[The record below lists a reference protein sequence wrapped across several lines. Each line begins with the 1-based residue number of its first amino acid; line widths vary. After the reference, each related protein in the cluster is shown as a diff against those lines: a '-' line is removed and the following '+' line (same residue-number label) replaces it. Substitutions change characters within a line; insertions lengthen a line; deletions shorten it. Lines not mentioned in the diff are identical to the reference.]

1 MIMLGL
7 LEAGLGIEDDLESE
21 SELAT
26 DLSLN
31 FTKGEELFFLAL
43 SRSKV
48 RAMADLFAV
57 GGGVDIFTFQT
68 VLKFLQKY
76 IFHLAGSLNER
87 CLEIFIMSTGLIE
100 I

>member
-1 MIMLGL
+1 MIMLAL
-7 LEAGLGIEDDLESE
+7 LEAGLGIEEDLESE

-48 RAMADLFAV
+48 RAIADLFAV
-57 GGGVDIFTFQT
+57 GGGVDIFS
-68 VLKFLQKY
+68 FLQDSNSPQIVTK
-76 IFHLAGSLNER
+76 INFSSCRLT
-87 CLEIFIMSTGLIE
+87 I
-100 I
+100 

>member
-1 MIMLGL
+1 MIMLAL
-7 LEAGLGIEDDLESE
+7 LEAGLGIEEDLESE

-48 RAMADLFAV
+48 LAMADLFAV
-57 GGGVDIFTFQT
+57 GGGVDIFA
-68 VLKFLQKY
+68 FLQVSNSPQ
-76 IFHLAGSLNER
+76 IFTKINFSSCRLT
-87 CLEIFIMSTGLIE
+87 I
-100 I
+100 

>member
-57 GGGVDIFTFQT
+57 GGGVDIFS
-68 VLKFLQKY
+68 FLQGSNSPQ
-76 IFHLAGSLNER
+76 IFTKLNFSSCR
-87 CLEIFIMSTGLIE
+87 LTI
-100 I
+100 